1 MTQARGSPAF
11 SCSMRFGIAADA
23 LVLAFLDR
31 TTFAHADRV
40 QAGHRG
46 GGYGQP
52 GVFALCCRLS
62 GLCA

>member
-1 MTQARGSPAF
+1 MAQATGSPAF
-11 SCSMRFGIAADA
+11 SCSRRFGIAADA

-31 TTFAHADRV
+31 STFAHGDGVPAS
-40 QAGHRG
+40 HRG

-52 GVFALCCRLS
+52 SVFALCCRLS